1 MEWSSAK
8 KVVILLLL
16 ALNGVLFAL
25 NLQQMH
31 QNSMTGSEE
40 RTVFEVLSEYGI
52 SLYTEL
58 LPDEE
63 IMPRLTISVPEYT
76 AEEISRQF
84 FAGETVTEEK
94 TEHGIRYTASAGSL
108 VIQDGK
114 GIYDPA
120 QTGETISGLGYDRAV
135 QAAQTFLKSI
145 PWMEQDMVLDQVKQA
160 ETGFTVSFYGTYE
173 QRGVFADWCKIL
185 VTENGV
191 EQIEFTTG
199 EITGFTGEEKEICRC
214 DEALLTFLRSLQDQE
229 KTPLTIERIELG
241 YDAQEG
247 EALSAG
253 TQINLIPCY
262 RIYVVEW
269 DMPFS
274 VNAYTG
280 EENVTAEK

>member
-1 MEWSSAK
+1 MEWSNAK

-25 NLQQMH
+25 NLQQAH

-58 LPDEE
+58 LPDEDS
-63 IMPRLTISVPEYT
+63 MPRLTISVPEYT
-76 AEEISRQF
+76 AEEISQLY
-84 FAGETVTEEK
+84 FAGEAVTEED
-94 TEHGIRYTASAGSL
+94 TEQGTHYTASTGSL

-114 GIYDPA
+114 EIYYPI
-120 QTGETISGLGYDRAV
+120 QTGETISDLGYDRAV

-145 PWMEQDMVLDQVKQA
+145 PWMEQDMVLDQVKRTEA
-160 ETGFTVSFYGTYE
+160 GFVVSFYGTYE

-191 EQIEFTTG
+191 QQMEFTTG

-214 DEALLTFLRSLQDQE
+214 DEALLTFLRSLRDRE

-247 EALSAG
+247 ETLSAG

-269 DMPFS
+269 DAPFS
-274 VNAYTG
+274 VNAFTG